1 MESLLDPGIC
11 RIPKPLKKSLFANGS
26 LPHIPPEVQSECLS
40 HILTLVE
47 RTLFTWADWSVSLP
61 PSQLTPSLNN
71 RNEAPDVGD
80 LFVHQDFEE
89 YQVLAKDEQHK
100 SRRLNPGQLLQ
111 LRNYG
116 RFDVE
121 SRDFPGHQ
129 HSWHICSGLQKG
141 RVRVLATLRSD
152 LRKALEYLVIGT
164 KNRFTG
170 EFFSAKVAIFA
181 STDFLQM
188 LLDLLI
194 GLPHVHHEDIDRR
207 LLEERLEFT
216 TGDLTVKTTN
226 RQVLEAFWS
235 FAERVSYLP
244 ENINLGQEG
253 QPPLPPFAFITPSK
267 LPIDLRIYDNELLER
282 CLVVINQLR
291 QEVHDNWFE
300 EFKNNLYISLKR
312 AGKPNA
318 EIKDIICAR
327 GLREY
332 AKRLFKAMKE
342 NEALHAINPTIA
354 QALIQEATFSLAVME
369 SKASLCD
376 SWLAHKATT
385 EELMKRTHPI
395 LWGIPQ
401 WRKEQ
406 MAKAKTAFMRAH
418 RFDVHRS
425 VIEKCKQLG
434 LHQHGY
440 FVKRDLLFL
449 TERESRIRA
458 ELIKT
463 SMSPDN
469 RFTHKVSCKLMRHWR
484 VYRRDTIFPHH
495 QERVDGV
502 LLLRCRPDGSATEA
516 GSPPDPEHSSPLLR
530 SSSFDNYNIPEY
542 GVVKHWV
549 FKSSTRYAFWR
560 WHAFFVATLV
570 LLIRSS
576 QLFLYTIPFRSP
588 ISFTALFQNKPI
600 PLSADVNPRTGY
612 IYYTNEKQCPTL
624 RSRLTELWTSAQT
637 AAEADRGSAPAL
649 HRFCIFFSTAV
660 LSIFLALLMPP
671 ICIVLSTMSI
681 GIGLLAF
688 LLIPTLSLVFHLL
701 CVILWDFY
709 KPATHPNSLLPI
721 LEAFIWHLTI
731 RCLLQLVAALLCGL
745 LLYPLLSLIVA
756 SFGFL
761 RWFLRSVWDAVT
773 YQTCLKFCIRIPAHD
788 NYILQRRAGPGLSPM
803 HFYKAR
809 LADVCAILA
818 GQLESVELEE
828 WRAQMEEIAREPI
841 KAYNSL
847 AESLAWLSL
856 SPVEKGIFCQLRGQT
871 KAWIEDIHLRV
882 KQRREALQ
890 PNFPRC
896 QANRI
901 KLSAS
906 DLQKFTI
913 VGAAQTQRFYE
924 TRILPRLQL
933 LNRNPEEWWSCRGL
947 RTDDFSGLCMRL
959 VKNVLGEQFLTSLK
973 ETDTVFPLHV
983 RQKGIVSRFAQVVPP
998 TPFIPR
1004 RPPTTTGAC
1013 TAETAEKVATLRSG
1027 KHGKPTADV
1036 VRRSLPSSFV
1046 KKSREGVDEGRKC
1059 RSYPPINSA
1068 SDHHQCGYNL
1078 KEQPSIDVDLDD
1090 SEVESS
1096 SGNSKRQTVV
1106 LAKGKHDETAQEANG
1121 LETETEPGNEDSI
1134 SIESMVFIHIE
1145 LPLFPLSAFVPKA
1158 LQEAAAARNNRIPD
1172 KFDAGSGCRAHVPAS
1187 TNGCRAPAKLL
1198 KTPGATFPTSA
1209 GDSAQN
1215 IGGIGTL
1222 LKAEEVEGIPAV
1234 GTLPLTASPPPAS
1247 EVKRAPFER
1256 RCRDALWAC
1265 VIRTMTR
1272 KWRLNK
1278 FTQVQ
1283 RELAF
1288 SSVIENIGRL
1298 IHPVEIV
1305 LNMHSRILEERKIN
1319 REHPILAGYIAE
1331 LTAFPPTH
1339 LAPPLKSATS
1349 PINPLQQQFHTLE
1362 FAATHAAPI
1371 RRHFSLRHEPQMLHS
1386 LETSLDRPLEGESS
1400 RHQLRDWDDF
1410 NLASWWDVESRRG
1423 RDYLEM
1429 RESAVDF
1436 FTAVT
1441 DTTTSVYEETEDL
1454 DEEDDVEG
1462 EAAELDSLLECAAV
1476 IPKMAIAN
1484 EEDSPFGR
1492 LRGLECFQLV
1502 SINGKATKNETV
1514 ESTSAIQMPQAKPP
1528 TLMVT
1533 SASSTSRWPLHRPH
1547 SSSSLAVAPD
1557 GGDGADFGHTNP
1569 RGSVRSVGQSI
1580 PNQSTDPHRS

>member
-1 MESLLDPGIC
+1 M
-11 RIPKPLKKSLFANGS
+11 
-26 LPHIPPEVQSECLS
+26 S
-40 HILTLVE
+40 HTE
-47 RTLFTWADWSVSLP
+47 AAEKTLFTWADWSVSLP
-61 PSQLTPSLNN
+61 PSQLIPSLNN
-71 RNEAPDVGD
+71 RNETPDVGS

-100 SRRLNPGQLLQ
+100 SRRLNPRQLLQ

-129 HSWHICSGLQKG
+129 HSWHIFSGLQKG
-141 RVRVLATLRSD
+141 RIRVLATLRSN

-164 KNRFTG
+164 KNRFFG
-170 EFFSAKVAIFA
+170 EFFSAKVAVFA
-181 STDFLQM
+181 FTDFLLM

-244 ENINLGQEG
+244 ENINLGQED

-267 LPIDLRIYDNELLER
+267 LSIDLRIYDNQLLER

-312 AGKPNA
+312 AGKSNT
-318 EIKDIICAR
+318 EIKGIICAR
-327 GLREY
+327 GLKEY
-332 AKRLFKAMKE
+332 AKRLFEAMRE
-342 NEALHAINPTIA
+342 NEALHAISPTIA
-354 QALIQEATFSLAVME
+354 EALIQEATFSLAVME

-376 SWLAHKATT
+376 SWLAHKAAT
-385 EELMKRTHPI
+385 EELMERAHPI
-395 LWGIPQ
+395 LWGITR

-406 MAKAKTAFMRAH
+406 MAKVKAAFMKAH

-425 VIEKCKQLG
+425 VIEKCKELG
-434 LHQHGY
+434 LHQYGY
-440 FVKRDLLFL
+440 FVRRDLLFL

-495 QERVDGV
+495 RERVDGV
-502 LLLRCRPDGSATEA
+502 LLLTRQPDGVVTEA
-516 GSPPDPEHSSPLLR
+516 GSPSDPEHSALLPQR
-530 SSSFDNYNIPEY
+530 SSFDHYNMPEY
-542 GVVKHWV
+542 SVVKHWV

-560 WHAFFVATLV
+560 WRTFLVATFV

-576 QLFLYTIPFRSP
+576 QLFLYTIPCNSP
-588 ISFTALFQNKPI
+588 VSFTALFRKKPI
-600 PLSADVNPRTGY
+600 PLSADVDPRTGY
-612 IYYTNEKQCPTL
+612 IYYTSEKQCQTFQ
-624 RSRLTELWTSAQT
+624 SRLTGLWTSART
-637 AAEADRGSAPAL
+637 AGHVGRGAASVL
-649 HRFCIFFSTAV
+649 HRFCILFGTVV
-660 LSIFLALLMPP
+660 LSILLVLLMPP
-671 ICIVLSTMSI
+671 ICIVLSTLSI
-681 GIGLLAF
+681 GFGLLAL

-701 CVILWDFY
+701 CIVLWDFY

-721 LEAFIWHLTI
+721 FEAFIWHLI
-731 RCLLQLVAALLCGL
+731 LRCLLQFVAALLCGL
-745 LLYPLLSLIVA
+745 LLYPLLSLA
-756 SFGFL
+756 FALFGLL
-761 RWFLRSVWDAVT
+761 RWFLRSIWDAIA
-773 YQTCLKFCIRIPAHD
+773 YQVCLKYCIRIPAHD
-788 NYILQRRAGPGLSPM
+788 TYILQRRAGPGLSPM

-828 WRAQMEEIAREPI
+828 WRAQMEEIAREPL

-890 PNFPRC
+890 PKFPRC
-896 QANRI
+896 QANRL
-901 KLSAS
+901 KLSAN

-924 TRILPRLQL
+924 TRILPRLEL
-933 LNRNPEEWWSCRGL
+933 LNRSPEKWWSCRGL

-983 RQKGIVSRFAQVVPP
+983 RQKGIVSRFAQTVPP
-998 TPFIPR
+998 TPFMAR
-1004 RPPTTTGAC
+1004 RPPTATEACVAGA
-1013 TAETAEKVATLRSG
+1013 AEAVATSRSE
-1027 KHGKPTADV
+1027 KHGETTASMV
-1036 VRRSLPSSFV
+1036 QRSLPSSFA
-1046 KKSREGVDEGRKC
+1046 KKSGEGADEGRKC
-1059 RSYPPINSA
+1059 HSYPLMNSE
-1068 SDHHQCGYNL
+1068 SDNLECGYNL
-1078 KEQPSIDVDLDD
+1078 EEQPSIDVDLDD

-1096 SGNSKRQTVV
+1096 SGNSKRQTVI
-1106 LAKGKHDETAQEANG
+1106 LAQGKHSGATQ
-1121 LETETEPGNEDSI
+1121 ETEAEPVHEDSL
-1134 SIESMVFIHIE
+1134 SIGSMVFIHIE
-1145 LPLFPLSAFVPKA
+1145 LPLFPLSTFVPKA
-1158 LQEAAAARNNRIPD
+1158 LQEAAAARNKR
-1172 KFDAGSGCRAHVPAS
+1172 
-1187 TNGCRAPAKLL
+1187 
-1198 KTPGATFPTSA
+1198 TPGKSVRMPGASFPTSA
-1209 GDSAQN
+1209 GDSAKK

-1222 LKAEEVEGIPAV
+1222 LKEEEEKEEEVTPLV
-1234 GTLPLTASPPPAS
+1234 GTLPLTASSPS
-1247 EVKRAPFER
+1247 TLEVRRAPVGR
-1256 RCRDALWAC
+1256 RCRDALWMC
-1265 VIRTMTR
+1265 VVRTMTR
-1272 KWRLNK
+1272 KWRLAK
-1278 FTQVQ
+1278 FAQVQ
-1283 RELAF
+1283 HELPF

-1298 IHPVEIV
+1298 MHPVEIV
-1305 LNMHSRILEERKIN
+1305 LNMHSRILEEHKIH
-1319 REHPILAGYIAE
+1319 REHPILAKYIAE
-1331 LTAFPPTH
+1331 LTAFPPMH
-1339 LAPPLKSATS
+1339 LAPSPRSGVSAVS
-1349 PINPLQQQFHTLE
+1349 PLQQQFHTLE
-1362 FAATHAAPI
+1362 LATTHTTPI
-1371 RRHFSLRHEPQMLHS
+1371 HHFSLRHEPQVSHA
-1386 LETSLDRPLEGESS
+1386 LETPFDRPLEGESPVRRS
-1400 RHQLRDWDDF
+1400 RDWDDF

-1429 RESAVDF
+1429 RGSVVDF
-1436 FTAVT
+1436 YTAVT

-1454 DEEDDVEG
+1454 DEEDDVER
-1462 EAAELDSLLECAAV
+1462 EKAEIDFLLESAAV
-1476 IPKMAIAN
+1476 MPKMSTEN
-1484 EEDSPFGR
+1484 GEDNQFGR
-1492 LRGLECFQLV
+1492 SQGSECFQLV
-1502 SINGKATKNETV
+1502 NINGNGVKNKTI
-1514 ESTSAIQMPQAKPP
+1514 ESANAIQTLEPKPP

-1533 SASSTSRWPLHRPH
+1533 SASSVSGWPVQRPH
-1547 SSSSLAVAPD
+1547 SSSSLATAPSGND
-1557 GGDGADFGHTNP
+1557 GVGLGLSPPSPLFVSLTISITPNTFKSANSTP
-1569 RGSVRSVGQSI
+1569 RSPLSHCYFPFVHRGQRI
-1580 PNQSTDPHRS
+1580 VNN

>member
-11 RIPKPLKKSLFANGS
+11 RIPKPQKKSLFTSGS
-26 LPHIPPEVQSECLS
+26 LPHIPSEVQSECLS

-47 RTLFTWADWSVSLP
+47 NTLFTWADWSVALP
-61 PSQLTPSLNN
+61 PSQLTPSLSN
-71 RNEAPDVGD
+71 RNEPPDVGS

-100 SRRLNPGQLLQ
+100 SRRLNPKQLLQ

-129 HSWHICSGLQKG
+129 HSWHIFSGLQKG

-181 STDFLQM
+181 FADFLRM

-207 LLEERLEFT
+207 LLEERLEFI

-244 ENINLGQEG
+244 ETINLGQEG

-267 LPIDLRIYDNELLER
+267 LPIDLRIYDNQLLER

-312 AGKPNA
+312 AGKSNT

-327 GLREY
+327 GLKEY
-332 AKRLFKAMKE
+332 AKRLFEAMRE
-342 NEALHAINPTIA
+342 NEALHAISPTIGNEFPPLLLPYLRHYYHWHQGYRVILRSA
-354 QALIQEATFSLAVME
+354 IAKSRLFVYFCKAEALIQEATFSLAVME

-376 SWLAHKATT
+376 SWLAHKTAT
-385 EELMKRTHPI
+385 EELMERTHPI
-395 LWGIPQ
+395 LWGIIK
-401 WRKEQ
+401 WRKKQ
-406 MAKAKTAFMRAH
+406 MAKVKAAFMKAH

-425 VIEKCKQLG
+425 VIEKCKELG
-434 LHQHGY
+434 LHQYGY

-449 TERESRIRA
+449 TEREGRIRA

-495 QERVDGV
+495 QERVDSV
-502 LLLRCRPDGSATEA
+502 LLLTYQSDGAVTES
-516 GSPPDPEHSSPLLR
+516 GSPPDPEHSALLPQR
-530 SSSFDNYNIPEY
+530 SSFDHYNMPEY
-542 GVVKHWV
+542 SVVKHWV

-560 WHAFFVATLV
+560 WRAFFVATLV

-576 QLFLYTIPFRSP
+576 QLFL
-588 ISFTALFQNKPI
+588 
-600 PLSADVNPRTGY
+600 GY
-612 IYYTNEKQCPTL
+612 IYYTNEKQCQTFQ
-624 RSRLTELWTSAQT
+624 SRLTGLWSSART
-637 AAEADRGSAPAL
+637 AAAVDRGAGSAL
-649 HRFCIFFSTAV
+649 HRFCISFSIV
-660 LSIFLALLMPP
+660 MLSILLVLLMPP
-671 ICIVLSTMSI
+671 ICIVLSTLSI
-681 GIGLLAF
+681 GFGLLAL

-721 LEAFIWHLTI
+721 LEVFIWHLII
-731 RCLLQLVAALLCGL
+731 RCLLQFVAALLCGF
-745 LLYPLLSLIVA
+745 LLYPLLSLTFTL
-756 SFGFL
+756 FGLL
-761 RWFLRSVWDAVT
+761 RWLLRSIWDAMT
-773 YQTCLKFCIRIPAHD
+773 YHACLKYCIRIPAHD

-818 GQLESVELEE
+818 GQLESLELEE
-828 WRAQMEEIAREPI
+828 WRAQMEEIAREPL

-847 AESLAWLSL
+847 AESLEWLSL

-890 PNFPRC
+890 PKFPRC
-896 QANRI
+896 QANRL
-901 KLSAS
+901 KLSAN
-906 DLQKFTI
+906 DLQ
-913 VGAAQTQRFYE
+913 R
-924 TRILPRLQL
+924 
-933 LNRNPEEWWSCRGL
+933 
-947 RTDDFSGLCMRL
+947 RTLSFF
-959 VKNVLGEQFLTSLK
+959 Q
-973 ETDTVFPLHV
+973 V

-998 TPFIPR
+998 TPFIAR
-1004 RPPTTTGAC
+1004 RPPTATEAC
-1013 TAETAEKVATLRSG
+1013 TAETAEEVVTSRSEKYG
-1027 KHGKPTADV
+1027 ETTASV
-1036 VRRSLPSSFV
+1036 VRRSLPPSFPK
-1046 KKSREGVDEGRKC
+1046 KKSRKGADKGRKYC
-1059 RSYPPINSA
+1059 SYPPMNRESD
-1068 SDHHQCGYNL
+1068 DHHCGYSL
-1078 KEQPSIDVDLDD
+1078 EEQPSIDVDLDD
-1090 SEVESS
+1090 SEAESS
-1096 SGNSKRQTVV
+1096 SGNSKRQTVI
-1106 LAKGKHDETAQEANG
+1106 LAKGKHSGMTQEA
-1121 LETETEPGNEDSI
+1121 EAEPAHEDSI

-1158 LQEAAAARNNRIPD
+1158 LQEAAAARNKRTTGKADP
-1172 KFDAGSGCRAHVPAS
+1172 GSGPCTYTSAS
-1187 TNGCRAPAKLL
+1187 ANGCRAPGKSVRI
-1198 KTPGATFPTSA
+1198 PGASFPTSD
-1209 GDSAQN
+1209 GDSAKKV
-1215 IGGIGTL
+1215 GGIGTL
-1222 LKAEEVEGIPAV
+1222 LKEEEEKEGEATPLV
-1234 GTLPLTASPPPAS
+1234 GTLPLTVSPPS
-1247 EVKRAPFER
+1247 TLEVKRAPLGR
-1256 RCRDALWAC
+1256 RCRDALWMC
-1265 VIRTMTR
+1265 VVRTMTR
-1272 KWRLNK
+1272 KWRLEK
-1278 FTQVQ
+1278 FAQVQ
-1283 RELAF
+1283 RELPF
-1288 SSVIENIGRL
+1288 SNVIENIGRL
-1298 IHPVEIV
+1298 MHPVEIV
-1305 LNMHSRILEERKIN
+1305 LNMHSRILEERKIH
-1319 REHPILAGYIAE
+1319 REHPILTHYIAE

-1339 LAPPLKSATS
+1339 LAPPLNSGVS

-1362 FAATHAAPI
+1362 FVTTHTTPI
-1371 RRHFSLRHEPQMLHS
+1371 RHFSLRHEPQALHS
-1386 LETSLDRPLEGESS
+1386 LETPLDRLLEGESPG
-1400 RHQLRDWDDF
+1400 RRPRDWDDF

-1429 RESAVDF
+1429 RGSVVDF
-1436 FTAVT
+1436 YTAVT

-1454 DEEDDVEG
+1454 DEEDDIERE
-1462 EAAELDSLLECAAV
+1462 EAEIDFLLENAAV
-1476 IPKMAIAN
+1476 MPKMGIEN
-1484 EEDSPFGR
+1484 GEGTSFGR
-1492 LRGLECFQLV
+1492 SQGLECFQLV
-1502 SINGKATKNETV
+1502 SINGNGMKNKTI
-1514 ESTSAIQMPQAKPP
+1514 ESANAILTSQPKPP

-1533 SASSTSRWPLHRPH
+1533 SASSASGWPVQRPH
-1547 SSSSLAVAPD
+1547 SSSSLAAAPSGDD
-1557 GGDGADFGHTNP
+1557 GVGLGHTHPNA
-1569 RGSVRSVGQSI
+1569 SVGSVGQSI
-1580 PNQSTDPHRS
+1580 ASQSTVCLANDQHRSQQLQIH